1 MFDVLLAVTFFA
13 VQIYALFDVAKSPE
27 GSIRTLPKWAWI
39 VLIIFFGA
47 IGSVA
52 WFIAGRT
59 ARPNGVQRNRP
70 NSRKI
75 IPPDDNDE
83 FLRKI

>member
-1 MFDVLLAVTFFA
+1 MFDVLLAVAFIA
-13 VQIYALFDVAKSPE
+13 VQIYALFDVAKSQE

-39 VLIIFFGA
+39 VVIIIFGA

-59 ARPNGVQRNRP
+59 VRPNGVQRNRP
-70 NSRKI
+70 SSRKI

>member
-1 MFDVLLAVTFFA
+1 MLAVAFIA
-13 VQIYALFDVAKSPE
+13 VQIYALFDVAKSQE

-39 VLIIFFGA
+39 VVIIIFGA

-59 ARPNGVQRNRP
+59 VRPNGVQRNRP
-70 NSRKI
+70 SSRKI